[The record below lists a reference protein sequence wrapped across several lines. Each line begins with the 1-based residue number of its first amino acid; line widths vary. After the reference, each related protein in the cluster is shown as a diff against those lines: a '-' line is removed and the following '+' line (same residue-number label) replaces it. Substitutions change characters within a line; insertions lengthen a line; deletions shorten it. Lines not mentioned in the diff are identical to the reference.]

1 MGVKASSSD
10 NDSIISIGFDTIF
23 QNTKDMMFIKNKDL
37 VYVAASEPFV
47 KMVGKY
53 CVDQVV
59 GYSDYDIFEDKN
71 LAKRYVEDDKKLMK
85 KGINLVD
92 YTEPITEIDGHARY
106 GSTSKFILKNS
117 TGEIIG
123 ILGVTR
129 DITKEYMA
137 RQHYQQELKFLFE
150 LPEDT
155 YAISYVD
162 VDDWR
167 IISQRRQNIDN
178 GTLEQCNTV
187 DELCEAAV
195 ASIVDHNCKAAEFYR
210 DFTQE
215 NLRNIYHSGRSN
227 MSFVYQRILIDG
239 TKHWVRNN
247 IRFLLD
253 TDSGHLCVMLMA
265 RDIDAEK
272 LKEQKLLEAAKMDKM
287 TMLYNRETTMESI
300 RKILSEYSH
309 QRHVLFMLDVDNFK
323 SLNDTLGHQAGDDF
337 LVELANEIRKTFRE
351 NDVVGRI
358 GGDEFFALMRNTD
371 YNIIEKKASDLLN
384 TVQDV
389 CATYPDI
396 NLSGSIGISIY
407 PDHGK
412 NLEDLYAKADSA
424 LYEAKRKGKNQ
435 FVYATE

>member
-1 MGVKASSSD
+1 
-10 NDSIISIGFDTIF
+10 
-23 QNTKDMMFIKNKDL
+23 
-37 VYVAASEPFV
+37 
-47 KMVGKY
+47 
-53 CVDQVV
+53 
-59 GYSDYDIFEDKN
+59 
-71 LAKRYVEDDKKLMK
+71 
-85 KGINLVD
+85 
-92 YTEPITEIDGHARY
+92 
-106 GSTSKFILKNS
+106 
-117 TGEIIG
+117 
-123 ILGVTR
+123 
-129 DITKEYMA
+129 
-137 RQHYQQELKFLFE
+137 
-150 LPEDT
+150 
-155 YAISYVD
+155 
-162 VDDWR
+162 
-167 IISQRRQNIDN
+167 
-178 GTLEQCNTV
+178 
-187 DELCEAAV
+187 
-195 ASIVDHNCKAAEFYR
+195 
-210 DFTQE
+210 
-215 NLRNIYHSGRSN
+215 
-227 MSFVYQRILIDG
+227 
-239 TKHWVRNN
+239 
-247 IRFLLD
+247 
-253 TDSGHLCVMLMA
+253 
-265 RDIDAEK
+265 
-272 LKEQKLLEAAKMDKM
+272 M